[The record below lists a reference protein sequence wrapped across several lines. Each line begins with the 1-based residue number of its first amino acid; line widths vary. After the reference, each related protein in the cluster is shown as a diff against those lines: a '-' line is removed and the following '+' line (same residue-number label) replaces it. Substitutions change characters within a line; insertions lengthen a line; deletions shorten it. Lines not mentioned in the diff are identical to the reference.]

1 MPHEE
6 EREARVIGA
15 LVGELTGESRLM
27 LHQFIALAKTEL
39 AGKFSM
45 AARDMAMMAAGGA
58 LAYAGLLAVVASL
71 VMLLALVVPWWAAAL
86 IVGVAVALLGGLLLR
101 AGLAEVRRKGLM
113 PRETLEALREE
124 TEWLGRLTREMR
136 QEAPQA
142 RETR

>member
-1 MPHEE
+1 MPHDEE
-6 EREARVIGA
+6 QEARALGA
-15 LVGELTGESRLM
+15 LIGELSGESRLM
-27 LHQFIALAKTEL
+27 LHQFIALAKTEM
-39 AGKFSM
+39 AGKFSTI
-45 AARDMAMMAAGGA
+45 ARDLGMLAAGGA

-71 VMLLALVVPWWAAAL
+71 VLLLARVMPWWAAAL
-86 IVGVAVALLGGLLLR
+86 VVGAVAALIGGLMAW
-101 AGLAEVRRKGLM
+101 AGLKEARRKGLM